1 MAERH
6 SDTDLHFEVGFK
18 ELEIVAFIGD
28 FKIVGFA
35 HFGVGTRASSRRA
48 SDYIRAFSDTRITL
62 SRVRI
67 YHRSNQEL
75 VETAPFVIL
84 NLDKVDFIYARDEE
98 AQGGAPGEQAE

>member
-6 SDTDLHFEVGFK
+6 GDVDLHVDTGFK
-18 ELEIVAFIGD
+18 ELEIVAYVGD

-48 SDYIRAFSDTRITL
+48 SDYIRAFSDSRITL

-67 YHRSNQEL
+67 YARVDQEL

-84 NLDKVDFIYARDEE
+84 NLDKVDFIYARDDDER
-98 AQGGAPGEQAE
+98 AAP